1 MEKRMNKRSAV
12 CCPAVRALSMSRRL
26 NSAVPFMNA
35 LRFFFYAF
43 FAFIYPCF
51 PICKRCS

>member
-1 MEKRMNKRSAV
+1 MEKRLNKRSAV
-12 CCPAVRALSMSRRL
+12 CRPAVRALSMSRRL

-43 FAFIYPCF
+43 FAFIYTCF
-51 PICKRCS
+51 PICKRCA

>member
-1 MEKRMNKRSAV
+1 MEKRMNKQ
-12 CCPAVRALSMSRRL
+12 PAACHTSVRTLSVSRRL

-35 LRFFFYAF
+35 LRFFFYSF
-43 FAFIYPCF
+43 FAFIFTCF